1 MTGSALAMTGCTPSG
16 AVFPDGRLGE
26 CLTVWTLI
34 LRDML
39 NQSHGLDRLFH
50 ALADPARR
58 AIVERLSRGPA
69 PVSELA
75 RPLPMS
81 LPAAMQHL
89 DVLVAAG
96 LVRSE
101 KIGRVRT
108 CRIEPKAL
116 SQAEQWINAR
126 RAEWENRLDRLGD
139 YLKTLE
145 NQGESDASGV

>member
-1 MTGSALAMTGCTPSG
+1 
-16 AVFPDGRLGE
+16 
-26 CLTVWTLI
+26 
-34 LRDML
+34 ML
-39 NQSHGLDRLFH
+39 NQPPDLDLDRLFH

-58 AIVERLSRGPA
+58 AIVERLTRGPA

-89 DVLVAAG
+89 GVLEDAG
-96 LVRSE
+96 IVRSE
-101 KIGRVRT
+101 KVGRVRS
-108 CRIEPKAL
+108 CAIEPQAL

-126 RAEWENRLDRLGD
+126 RVEWENRLDRLGE

-145 NQGESDASGV
+145 SKGDGDE

>member
-1 MTGSALAMTGCTPSG
+1 
-16 AVFPDGRLGE
+16 
-26 CLTVWTLI
+26 
-34 LRDML
+34 ML
-39 NQSHGLDRLFH
+39 NKEADLDRLFH

-58 AIVERLSRGPA
+58 AMVERLTLGPA

-89 DVLVAAG
+89 DVLEAAG

-101 KIGRVRT
+101 KVGRVRT
-108 CRIEPKAL
+108 CSIEPQVL
-116 SQAEQWINAR
+116 SQAEAWINAR
-126 RAEWENRLDRLGD
+126 RIEWERRLDRLGD

-145 NQGESDASGV
+145 DKGDGDGSGT